1 MYFSNES
8 KNYICLVLYMDMERI
23 YKILELKIDVSYI
36 YGFLRNYVLG
46 VPLNKEWVL
55 ETGTVC

>member
-36 YGFLRNYVLG
+36 YGFRRNY
-46 VPLNKEWVL
+46 
-55 ETGTVC
+55 